1 MKTTLLLVII
11 KSNSDCCFTSTVCDK
26 DFDLTFVIDG
36 SGSIRQAGAG
46 NFDLMKDF
54 IKRVIDG
61 FTIGYDK
68 THVGAVIFS
77 SSIYVK
83 KVFDLETFYNKEGMY
98 KAIDDMQY
106 PSGGTS
112 TGRALS
118 LARTALYTPRQDR
131 DDKPNVCIVIT
142 DGKADDSV
150 DGPAEALRS
159 AETTIFAIGVG
170 KNYDR
175 SELEK
180 MAGNPKNV
188 FTADF
193 NDLDN
198 VIEQIKLSACQ
209 GWF

>member
-1 MKTTLLLVII
+1 M
-11 KSNSDCCFTSTVCDK
+11 CDK

-46 NFDLMKDF
+46 NFDRMKSF

-61 FTIGYDK
+61 FTIGFDK

-83 KVFDLETFYNKEGMY
+83 KVFGLGTFFDKEGMF

-112 TGRALS
+112 TGKALD
-118 LARTALYTPRQDR
+118 LVRTDLYTSGQDR

-150 DGPAEALRS
+150 GGPADALRS
-159 AETTIFAIGVG
+159 ANEATIFAIGVG

-175 SELEK
+175 NELEK
-180 MAGNPKNV
+180 MAGNSRYV

-193 NDLDN
+193 DNLDN